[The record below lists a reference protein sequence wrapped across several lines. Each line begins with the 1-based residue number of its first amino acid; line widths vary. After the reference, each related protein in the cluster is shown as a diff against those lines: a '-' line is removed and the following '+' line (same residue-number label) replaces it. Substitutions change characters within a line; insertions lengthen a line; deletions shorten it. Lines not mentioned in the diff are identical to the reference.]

1 MAITQTTCTSFKV
14 ELLTGTHDFSS
25 DTFKIALYT
34 GAATLGADTTAYSAT
49 NEVSATG
56 YTAGGNTLTVSTTP
70 TSSSTIAYASF
81 ANTSWASAL
90 TARGAL
96 IYNSSKS
103 NKAVAVLD
111 FGADK
116 TSSGTFTVTFPTA
129 DATSAIIRIS

>member
-14 ELLTGTHDFSS
+14 ELLTGTHNFSS

-34 GAATLGADTTAYSAT
+34 GSATLGADTTVYSST
-49 NEVSATG
+49 NEVSASG

-70 TSSSTIAYASF
+70 TSSGTIAYVSF
-81 ANTSWASAL
+81 SNTSWSSAL

-116 TSSGTFTVTFPTA
+116 TSTSTFTVTFPA
-129 DATSAIIRIS
+129 ANATSAIVRIS

>member
-34 GAATLGADTTAYSAT
+34 GDATVNADTTVYSST
-49 NEVSATG
+49 NEVVAAG
-56 YTAGGNTLTVSTTP
+56 YTAGGNTLTVSTAP

-81 ANTSWASAL
+81 ANTSWSSAL

-96 IYNSSKS
+96 IYNSSKAD
-103 NKAVAVLD
+103 KAVAVLD
-111 FGADK
+111 FGANK
-116 TSSGTFTVTFPTA
+116 TSTTTFVVTFPAA
-129 DATSAIIRIS
+129 DATSAIVRIS

>member
-14 ELLTGTHDFSS
+14 ELLTGTHNFSS

-34 GAATLGADTTAYSAT
+34 GDATLGADTTAYSAT

-81 ANTSWASAL
+81 ANTSWSSAL